1 VDIKKNHYFYIVS
14 GYIGTLLIFL
24 AGLRYILII
33 DDDDDV
39 IGRGLIMFGLI
50 FILSSLR
57 FMESKFLTV
66 KERRIVN
73 WSFFSMAA
81 IITIVGFTL
90 V

>member
-1 VDIKKNHYFYIVS
+1 MDRKKNPYFYIVS
-14 GYIGTLLIFL
+14 GYIGTLLIFI

-33 DDDDDV
+33 DDV
-39 IGRGLIMFGLI
+39 IGRGLIMFGII

-57 FMESKFLTV
+57 FMESKLLTV

-73 WSFFSMAA
+73 WSFYSVVAVIS
-81 IITIVGFTL
+81 IIGFTF

>member
-1 VDIKKNHYFYIVS
+1 MDSIKNHYFYIVI
-14 GYIGTLLIFL
+14 GYIGTLLIFI

-33 DDDDDV
+33 DDV
-39 IGRGLIMFGLI
+39 TGRGLIMFGLV

-73 WSFFSMAA
+73 WSFFSVAA
-81 IITIVGFTL
+81 IIAIIGL
-90 V
+90 YKYH

>member
-1 VDIKKNHYFYIVS
+1 MDREKNHYLYIFI
-14 GYIGTLLIFL
+14 GYIGTFLIMI
-24 AGLRYILII
+24 AGVRYILII
-33 DDDDDV
+33 DDV

-57 FMESKFLTV
+57 FMETKLLTV

-73 WSFFSMAA
+73 WSFFSVTA
-81 IITIVGFTL
+81 IIFLIGFTF

>member
-1 VDIKKNHYFYIVS
+1 MDIKKNHYFYIVS

-33 DDDDDV
+33 DDDDV

-73 WSFFSMAA
+73 GSFFSVVA
-81 IITIVGFTL
+81 IITIIGFTL

>member
-1 VDIKKNHYFYIVS
+1 MDKKKNYYFYIVI
-14 GYIGTLLIFL
+14 GYIGTLLIL
-24 AGLRYILII
+24 IAGLRYILII
-33 DDDDDV
+33 EDI

-73 WSFFSMAA
+73 WSFFSVTA
-81 IITIVGFTL
+81 IVCIIGFTF

>member
-1 VDIKKNHYFYIVS
+1 MDSIKNHYFYIVI

-33 DDDDDV
+33 DDV
-39 IGRGLIMFGLI
+39 TGRGLIMFGLV

-57 FMESKFLTV
+57 FMESKFLLV

-73 WSFFSMAA
+73 WSFFSVAA
-81 IITIVGFTL
+81 IIAIIGL
-90 V
+90 YKYH

>member
-1 VDIKKNHYFYIVS
+1 VDRKKNPYFYIVS
-14 GYIGTLLIFL
+14 GYIGTLLIFI

-33 DDDDDV
+33 DDV
-39 IGRGLIMFGLI
+39 IGRGLIMFGII

-57 FMESKFLTV
+57 FMESKLLTV

-73 WSFFSMAA
+73 WSFYSVVAVIS
-81 IITIVGFTL
+81 IIGFTF

>member
-1 VDIKKNHYFYIVS
+1 MDSIKNHYFYIVI

-33 DDDDDV
+33 DDV
-39 IGRGLIMFGLI
+39 TGRGLIMFGLV

-73 WSFFSMAA
+73 WSFFSVAA
-81 IITIVGFTL
+81 IIAIIGL
-90 V
+90 YKYH